1 MACVVWKIQK
11 NHTGRYAPRW
21 EKKKTTIGLP
31 HKNVISYELSIPHV
45 WCKSQEALL

>member
-21 EKKKTTIGLP
+21 GKKKTTIGLP
-31 HKNVISYELSIPHV
+31 HKNVISYEPSISRV
-45 WCKSQEALL
+45 WVKSQEGFL